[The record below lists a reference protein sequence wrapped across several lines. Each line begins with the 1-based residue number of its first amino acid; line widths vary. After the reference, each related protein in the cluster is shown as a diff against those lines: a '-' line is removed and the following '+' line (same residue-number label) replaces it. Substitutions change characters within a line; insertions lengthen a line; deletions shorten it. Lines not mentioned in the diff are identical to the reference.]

1 MLVYCAFLL
10 LLACNLKLVYLAG
23 LGTDHVLF
31 DYFWFT
37 QIFTDVICCIFAVIA
52 AHLNIHKI
60 VQGSDRRFLFM
71 VSWFC
76 GEMFSLDICVVVFL
90 WLHSPLDTLL
100 FLGIFFC
107 QKKLY

>member
-37 QIFTDVICCIFAVIA
+37 QFFTDVICCIFAVIA

-60 VQGSDRRFLFM
+60 VQGSDRLTVDFC
-71 VSWFC
+71 SWFHGSVGRC
-76 GEMFSLDICVVVFL
+76 SR
-90 WLHSPLDTLL
+90 W
-100 FLGIFFC
+100 IFV
-107 QKKLY
+107 